1 MADDPIKKLR
11 NYKMRS
17 DKMRKIG
24 SEIIAILIKRR
35 VMPNDAVSLLE
46 NLKLTIWH
54 SFYHWQTKEWEEAKA
69 AKAAKTAKK
78 DD

>member
-1 MADDPIKKLR
+1 MTDDPIKKLR

-24 SEIIAILIKRR
+24 SEIIAILLKHR
-35 VMPNDAVSLLE
+35 VMPNDAVSLLG
-46 NLKLTIWH
+46 NLKLAIWH
-54 SFYHWQTKEWEEAKA
+54 SFHDWQDKNWEEAKA